1 MVLQFHPPRLRTLTS
16 GTGDFIAEDFSSQPH
31 NTRWLS
37 SAERRLAQ
45 VRLAEDTGEA
55 DEDTGSNSCVHFSQA
70 LYYSRS
76 APLLHHDRAMKGLR
90 MALKDPKVLIF
101 AVMTCC
107 QLLGTG
113 FTAFFPTYVPRPQ
126 LCVCA
131 NKANR
136 IAGTL
141 GFSSTVTLLLAAYV
155 SLHRA

>member
-1 MVLQFHPPRLRTLTS
+1 
-16 GTGDFIAEDFSSQPH
+16 
-31 NTRWLS
+31 
-37 SAERRLAQ
+37 
-45 VRLAEDTGEA
+45 
-55 DEDTGSNSCVHFSQA
+55 
-70 LYYSRS
+70 
-76 APLLHHDRAMKGLR
+76 

-155 SLHRA
+155 SLL